1 MTVFAGTASKVRGW
15 VLQLTRLSSHE
26 PASGTASSVRP
37 AVVDSPYRRSVA
49 FSSVQFGGGSV
60 GTSNLTSV
68 RAFSPMTGSGGLAVG
83 SPTDDA
89 RTVSSVIIWKFSSGT
104 TWSTQP
110 SAV

>member
-1 MTVFAGTASKVRGW
+1 M
-15 VLQLTRLSSHE
+15 
-26 PASGTASSVRP
+26 VRP

-49 FSSVQFGGGSV
+49 DSSAQFVGTRV

-83 SPTDDA
+83 SPTDPA
-89 RTVSSVIIWKFSSGT
+89 RTLSSVIIWKFSSGT

-110 SAV
+110 SAVADSVMFASSQLRGCPTVHV